1 MPGRGCQLCRCA
13 VKASLAVAIA
23 CLGKHDVSRMREL
36 NLLFGRAFDDVGSYE
51 SNPPSDAY
59 LNDFLAKEQNIVL
72 VALHEKTVI
81 GGLVAYALDK
91 FEMARRE
98 YYIYDLAVDERY
110 RRQGVATALI
120 GRLCELAEHNGG
132 WVVYV
137 QADESDPP
145 AIALYNKLGKGEQAL
160 HFDIPVSFRAQR
172 E

>member
-1 MPGRGCQLCRCA
+1 M
-13 VKASLAVAIA
+13 IE
-23 CLGKHDVSRMREL
+23 CLKTQDVSMLREL
-36 NLLFGRAFDDVGSYE
+36 NQLFGRAFDDADSYGG
-51 SNPPSDAY
+51 NPPSDDY

-72 VALHEKTVI
+72 VALHQKTVI

-98 YYIYDLAVDERY
+98 YYIYDLAVGEQY

-120 GRLCELAEHNGG
+120 GRLCELAGSNGG

-145 AIALYNKLGKGEQAL
+145 AIALYRKLGKGEKVL
-160 HFDIPVSFRAQR
+160 HFDIPVSFRHLHNRQ
-172 E
+172 